1 MVYLM
6 ARFLLVVREKKMNLM
21 SVVRLE
27 DVNGTPSVKIP
38 ELPTPLRVGDILALR
53 FRLSRHTGG
62 RDEVLDVEGQ
72 FRVTVIAG
80 FDATVFP
87 RRQLL
92 SVESTTVPPKW
103 RSIKKTPERRPL
115 APLRSPRTPI

>member
-38 ELPTPLRVGDILALR
+38 ELP
-53 FRLSRHTGG
+53 
-62 RDEVLDVEGQ
+62 
-72 FRVTVIAG
+72 
-80 FDATVFP
+80 
-87 RRQLL
+87 
-92 SVESTTVPPKW
+92 
-103 RSIKKTPERRPL
+103 
-115 APLRSPRTPI
+115 